1 MVLRSLFI
9 ACLYLCLVLV
19 GTTSVF
25 AQLSRDEKKALKREI
40 RKMDPEDLLSMK
52 EKLMDQEQIID
63 SLQQIAIRMEGLQE
77 VLEGQKEAMEDLQK
91 RYNELDENYTA
102 VMMEKA
108 HEELHEE
115 NWEHGVVFR
124 VQIGALTKEEYDKE
138 IPSDFAMEVEQKEDM
153 QKMLIGYYR
162 DYEEANTFKKLMR
175 KIGISTA
182 WIVPYKDGKRVKL
195 HEVLDQVVK

>member
-1 MVLRSLFI
+1 MVLRYLFLS
-9 ACLYLCLVLV
+9 CFYLCLVLV
-19 GTTSVF
+19 GTTSAF
-25 AQLSRDEKKALKREI
+25 AQLSRDEKKALKKEI
-40 RKMDPEDLLSMK
+40 RKMDPEDLKALK
-52 EKLMDQEQIID
+52 EQLKGQEQQID
-63 SLQQIAIRMEGLQE
+63 SLKAKALKLKAVEEMMANQKMAMQTLQE
-77 VLEGQKEAMEDLQK
+77 KYDQLEED
-91 RYNELDENYTA
+91 YTS

-115 NWEHGVVFR
+115 EWNHGVVFR
-124 VQIGALTKEEYDKE
+124 VQIGALTQKEYEKE
-138 IPSDFAMEVEQKEDM
+138 IPSDFAMEVEKNDNM

-195 HEVLDQVVK
+195 HEVMDQVVE

>member
-1 MVLRSLFI
+1 MSCF
-9 ACLYLCLVLV
+9 YLCLVLV
-19 GTTSVF
+19 GTTSAF
-25 AQLSRDEKKALKREI
+25 AQLSRDEKKALKKEI
-40 RKMDPEDLLSMK
+40 RKMDPEDLKALK
-52 EKLMDQEQIID
+52 EQLKGQEQQID
-63 SLQQIAIRMEGLQE
+63 SLKAKALKLKAVEEMMANQKMAMQTLQE
-77 VLEGQKEAMEDLQK
+77 KYDQLEED
-91 RYNELDENYTA
+91 YTS

-115 NWEHGVVFR
+115 EWNHGVVFR
-124 VQIGALTKEEYDKE
+124 VQIGALTQKEYEKE
-138 IPSDFAMEVEQKEDM
+138 IPSDFAMEVEKNDNM

-195 HEVLDQVVK
+195 HEVMDQVVE

>member
-1 MVLRSLFI
+1 MVLRYLFTS
-9 ACLYLCLVLV
+9 CFYLCLVLV
-19 GTTSVF
+19 GTTSAF
-25 AQLSRDEKKALKREI
+25 AQLSRDEKKALKKEI
-40 RKMDPEDLLSMK
+40 RKMDPEDLKALK
-52 EKLMDQEQIID
+52 EKLDGQEKKID
-63 SLQQIAIRMEGLQE
+63 ALNEKAMKLESVEEMLDSQKM
-77 VLEGQKEAMEDLQK
+77 VLEDLQEK
-91 RYNELDENYTA
+91 YDQLEEDYTS

-115 NWEHGVVFR
+115 EWNLGVVFR
-124 VQIGALTKEEYDKE
+124 VQIGALTQEEYDKE
-138 IPSDFAMEVEQKEDM
+138 IPSDFAMEVEKKDDM

-195 HEVLDQVVK
+195 QEVLDQVVE